1 MDYPR
6 YCNELLHVYSPFIS
20 GEVTWII
27 GDSFVFWGS
36 HQYQKDTKAYP
47 GILPHLR
54 WTGALFHG
62 IRGLKLGKLCSLVH
76 TKLTT
81 EKVLPSVIIIHCGTN
96 DINHY
101 VNVNQLITKVHATL
115 REIFQQVKK
124 VSPKTKILWSDVI
137 HRVHTKGVPQP
148 FAKMFVNNLNAV
160 AQMLVVMEEF
170 DFISDRKSVV

>member
-1 MDYPR
+1 M
-6 YCNELLHVYSPFIS
+6 
-20 GEVTWII
+20 
-27 GDSFVFWGS
+27 
-36 HQYQKDTKAYP
+36 
-47 GILPHLR
+47 
-54 WTGALFHG
+54 
-62 IRGLKLGKLCSLVH
+62 
-76 TKLTT
+76 
-81 EKVLPSVIIIHCGTN
+81 IIIHCGTN

-170 DFISDRKSVV
+170 DFISHPNINLDNNKLFRNHLVSQDHVHLSPLGYQLWFSNMDKAVSKFIKPKDPVPLLHLPLVCP